1 MAIDFEPL
9 HPLFVAECRG
19 VDLAQPLSADDLQ
32 SVESAMAK
40 YAVLVFRG
48 QALSDDEH
56 ANFTRQ
62 FGSIDRGLNI
72 AYDKKSRLANEAVI
86 DLANID
92 AEGNVFPAEHKRNV
106 SLLANQLWHS
116 DSSFKSPPAKY
127 SVLCALDIPE
137 EGGETEFADQRAAYD
152 ALSDSAKKTE
162 LDGLVA
168 EHYAFHSRDMLG
180 GSEHSDSG
188 RSRLPPVHWPL
199 VHTIPAVRSQDALL
213 RCPHPVR
220 SGMVSGCRRVYLLD
234 LLEHATQRE
243 FVYRHHW
250 RVNDVVM
257 WDNRCTLHRGRR
269 YDLGLKRELRR
280 CTTEAQL
287 PVA

>member
-1 MAIDFEPL
+1 MTIEFEPL
-9 HPLFVAECRG
+9 HPLFVAECHG
-19 VDLAQPLSADDLQ
+19 VDLAQPLTVEDVQ
-32 SVESAMAK
+32 TIESAMAK

-48 QALSDDEH
+48 QVLSDDEH

-62 FGSIDRGLNI
+62 FGPIDRGLNI

-127 SVLCALDIPE
+127 SVLCALDIPD

-152 ALSDSAKKTE
+152 ALSDAMKTE
-162 LDGLVA
+162 LDGLIA

-199 VHTIPAVRSQDALL
+199 VHTIPE
-213 RCPHPVR
+213 
-220 SGMVSGCRRVYLLD
+220 SGRKTLFCGIHTREIEGWSRAAARVYLLD

-250 RVNDVVM
+250 HVNDVVM

>member
-9 HPLFVAECRG
+9 HPLFVAECQG

-152 ALSDSAKKTE
+152 ALSDSMKTE

-199 VHTIPAVRSQDALL
+199 VHTIPE
-213 RCPHPVR
+213 
-220 SGMVSGCRRVYLLD
+220 SGRKTLFCGGHTREIGGWSRAAARVYLLD